1 MTNRRFQDGDEVVVA
16 EGDFKGQ
23 YGSVL
28 RFEEVF
34 ERYLVTLPDVS
45 KTGHFA
51 FQEHELEPIDFPVEE
66 AVDQIEVPEFGMTTE
81 QVQNY
86 LEYLFGRS
94 LAHVGEVGAKE
105 AFFGYQQWEGKTA
118 SQVLVGLMFKLEEG
132 MAMFAQA
139 HILIGRTIAALE
151 SVHDQER

>member
-23 YGSVL
+23 YGTVL
-28 RFEEVF
+28 RFEDVF
-34 ERYLVTLPDVS
+34 ERYLVMLPDVS
-45 KTGHFA
+45 KTGYFA

-66 AVDQIEVPEFGMTTE
+66 VVDQIEVPEFGMTTE

-86 LEYLFGRS
+86 LEYLFTRS
-94 LAHVGEVGAKE
+94 LAHVGEVGAKD

-151 SVHDQER
+151 SVHDQEQ